1 LQVRFIVD
9 GGKKTAFMIGEP
21 ANLTM
26 NPLDQLADPLRIVT
40 TAVTPVVMV
49 SATAILVSGV
59 NARYLAVSDRIRTLA
74 HEYRTDDITAERRVN
89 IQQQMLVFHH
99 RLELVSWASR
109 ILYVALCCFIAVA
122 LLICLSTW
130 RQMLTIVTLPIFG
143 LGVTMVGTAVILQL
157 LEVHASLKTIALEA
171 AEVMRDARLDP
182 SKFDPS

>member
-1 LQVRFIVD
+1 
-9 GGKKTAFMIGEP
+9 MS
-21 ANLTM
+21 
-26 NPLDQLADPLRIVT
+26 PLDQIGDPLRIVT

-74 HEYRTDDITAERRVN
+74 HEYRALDITTERRTN
-89 IQQQMLVFHH
+89 IQQQILVFHR
-99 RLELVSWASR
+99 RLQLVSWASR

-157 LEVHASLKTIALEA
+157 LEVQASLKTIALEA
-171 AEVMRDARLDP
+171 EEIMRDAKFNP
-182 SKFDPS
+182 S